1 MKPCDELTAEMVA
14 IQQLMVEAT
23 KNKRG
28 NELKEVTRLRK
39 EFGFTAGML
48 KGSLAEGRKA
58 KEK

>member
-1 MKPCDELTAEMVA
+1 MKPCDELTAEMAA

-28 NELKEVTRLRK
+28 NALKEVTRLRK

-58 KEK
+58 KQP